1 MEEQRYDVAPELVDV
16 RLFKIAEGKIIPS
29 IRLPEMK
36 HAVGVK
42 NRYYEKKSD

>member
-29 IRLPEMK
+29 IRLPE
-36 HAVGVK
+36 HETG
-42 NRYYEKKSD
+42 SGG